1 MEKKVTL
8 KWQSWTRWHMVERS
22 AVNVTAAIKD
32 SWYHLSAFRLPVLSS
47 RMREKPSNDWWF
59 VLRLLCWPAVSP
71 PLDSTVS
78 YIPPRGQMLLLPLV
92 LRTIVKWTIP
102 DKSFKPRQQLCSRL
116 SNKKITF
123 SLHSHSLIPSCR
135 RTLFSAADN
144 DILFSG
150 RCRTW
155 GRTTPHALAVA
166 FGTTRST
173 KPTPSSAQLQRQPE
187 APLSANYCC
196 WSRSEIKKM
205 PF

>member
-47 RMREKPSNDWWF
+47 RMREKPSNEWWF

-116 SNKKITF
+116 SDKKITF

-155 GRTTPHALAVA
+155 GRTTRDPSRP
-166 FGTTRST
+166 RS
-173 KPTPSSAQLQRQPE
+173 SFRLNSQH
-187 APLSANYCC
+187 
-196 WSRSEIKKM
+196 
-205 PF
+205 

>member
-1 MEKKVTL
+1 MSRRRSKIVGITF
-8 KWQSWTRWHMVERS
+8 QRFAFPCCPVACERNRPTS
-22 AVNVTAAIKD
+22 DDLFYVCCVG
-32 SWYHLSAFRLPVLSS
+32 LQF
-47 RMREKPSNDWWF
+47 
-59 VLRLLCWPAVSP
+59 P
-71 PLDSTVS
+71 PLDSTVR

-144 DILFSG
+144 VILFSS

-155 GRTTPHALAVA
+155 GRTTRDPSRP
-166 FGTTRST
+166 RS
-173 KPTPSSAQLQRQPE
+173 SFRLNSQH
-187 APLSANYCC
+187 
-196 WSRSEIKKM
+196 
-205 PF
+205 